1 MRRIAT
7 ADELFDILSS
17 IKGGVKATIGYVT
30 GAGLNL
36 PEVKMRNPETNR
48 MKGYHDYETFGRE
61 IGEEGEVGGVVK
73 LTSYTLNWATPDSF
87 NKAYGKYKTDFDIL
101 RQNFGLEPTQ
111 TREKNMSTQQYG
123 DKGVTVYSGKNDDI
137 RDHSYTRQNV
147 HGALIKSVYYLIN
160 MEGKIVREMDKSEL
174 TNYFGPKRPVSGVA
188 ELQKMG
194 TDEARIKEF
203 ISQHDMLKFRA
214 QTFESKHILYI
225 VATANGEPLLWVNE
239 KLEHDVR
246 DMKKV
251 LNGVQVVP
259 AEFMRIA
266 KDRYQKDLQT
276 ITESANIKLTQADIQ
291 YIVEEATRRLMRL

>member
-1 MRRIAT
+1 
-7 ADELFDILSS
+7 
-17 IKGGVKATIGYVT
+17 
-30 GAGLNL
+30 
-36 PEVKMRNPETNR
+36 
-48 MKGYHDYETFGRE
+48 
-61 IGEEGEVGGVVK
+61 
-73 LTSYTLNWATPDSF
+73 
-87 NKAYGKYKTDFDIL
+87 
-101 RQNFGLEPTQ
+101 
-111 TREKNMSTQQYG
+111 
-123 DKGVTVYSGKNDDI
+123 
-137 RDHSYTRQNV
+137 
-147 HGALIKSVYYLIN
+147 

-291 YIVEEATRRLMRL
+291 YIVEEATRRLLQL

>member
-30 GAGLNL
+30 GAGLNM
-36 PEVKMRNPETNR
+36 PETKMINPETNR
-48 MKGYHDYETFGRE
+48 MKGYHDYETFGKA

-73 LTSYTLNWATPDSF
+73 LTSYTLNWSTPETF
-87 NKAYGKYKTDFDIL
+87 NRAYGKYKTDFDAL

-111 TREKNMSTQQYG
+111 TREKHMSKQEYG
-123 DKGVTVYSGKNDDI
+123 DKGVMTYSGNNDDI

-147 HGALIKSVYYLIN
+147 YGALIKSAYYLID
-160 MEGKIVREMDKSEL
+160 MEGHIVKPIDKSQL
-174 TNYFGPKRPVSGVA
+174 TDFLGPKRSISGVS

-194 TDEARIKEF
+194 TDEARIKDF

-251 LNGVQVVP
+251 LNGVKVIP

-266 KDRYQKDLQT
+266 KDRYSKDLQT
-276 ITESANIKLTQADIQ
+276 IAESANIKLTQADIQ
-291 YIVEEATRRLMRL
+291 YIVEEATRRLLQL